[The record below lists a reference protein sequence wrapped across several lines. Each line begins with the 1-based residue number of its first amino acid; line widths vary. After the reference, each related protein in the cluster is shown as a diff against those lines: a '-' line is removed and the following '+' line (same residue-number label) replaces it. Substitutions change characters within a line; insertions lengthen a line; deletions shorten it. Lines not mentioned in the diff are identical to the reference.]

1 VDSEYSSGH
10 YEEAKSASNTA
21 RTLNIVGIT
30 IGSILYAML
39 LIFVIYIVIVAA
51 VSASE

>member
-1 VDSEYSSGH
+1 MDSEYNEGH
-10 YEEAKSASNTA
+10 YEGARSASNTA

-39 LIFVIYIVIVAA
+39 IIFVIYIVIATA
-51 VSASE
+51 VTASE